1 MKVVGV
7 EGISPQQVQEELQRG
22 AKFVIYNYCISV
34 IVMTFKRGSDIYY
47 IRPGE
52 NRIVK
57 GLGFTL
63 LSLVA
68 GWWGFPW
75 GPIYTVTSLVT
86 NFSGGK
92 DVTAEVA
99 ASILPR
105 ATAYAPVGAGYPQ
118 QQPGGYP
125 PQPGAYPPPPGAV
138 DPNAST
144 PPNYYSQPPR

>member
-1 MKVVGV
+1 VKVIGI
-7 EGISPQQVQEELQRG
+7 EGLQPEQVAEELQRG
-22 AKFVIYNYCISV
+22 AKFVIYQYCISI

-75 GPIYTVTSLVT
+75 GPIYTITSLVT
-86 NFSGGK
+86 NLGGGK

-99 ASILPR
+99 SSIMPR
-105 ATAYAPVGAGYPQ
+105 QPMYATA
-118 QQPGGYP
+118 
-125 PQPGAYPPPPGAV
+125 PQPGTWPPPPGQPV
-138 DPNAST
+138 ET